1 MTNHTELRDALHAE
15 FTQAIDVAFTLV
27 STDLGFS
34 DDVLEVALNALPDPV
49 DYDGDAAD
57 YIEEV
62 SDNLDL
68 GGYEFRE
75 DAEGMMRELIYT
87 ADILEYW
94 RENEDACDE
103 AIHEVGG
110 FSEVADGADSIQDVI
125 CTAVAYAREA
135 EWRDVIADCV
145 HNLECVLD
153 KWDDVSPMVWG

>member
-1 MTNHTELRDALHAE
+1 MTNLTELRDALHAE
-15 FTQAIDVAFTLV
+15 ITQAIDVAFTLV

-68 GGYEFRE
+68 SGSTFRE
-75 DAEGMMRELIYT
+75 DAEGMIRELIYT

-94 RENEDACDE
+94 RENEGTCDE
-103 AIHEVGG
+103 VIHEIGG
-110 FSEVADGADSIQDVI
+110 FREVADGADSIQDII
-125 CTAVAYAREA
+125 CAAVAFAREI
-135 EWRDVIADCV
+135 EWREVIGECA
-145 HNLECVLD
+145 HSLECVLD
-153 KWDDVSPMVWG
+153 YWDDVSPTIWG

>member
-1 MTNHTELRDALHAE
+1 MTNHSELRDALHTE
-15 FTQAIDVAFTLV
+15 ITQAIEDAFTYV

-34 DDVLEVALNALPDPV
+34 DDVIEVALSALPDPV

-68 GGYEFRE
+68 SGSAFHD
-75 DAEGMMRELIYT
+75 DAEGMIRELIYT

-103 AIHEVGG
+103 AINEVGG

-125 CTAVAYAREA
+125 CTAVAYARDR
-135 EWRDVIADCV
+135 EWHDVIADCV

-153 KWDDVSPMVWG
+153 KWEDVSPMVWG